1 MLQISIYLKN
11 NEGTWLIVLSVLMW
25 LLHTKCSIWMLG
37 ISIFLFFSFSLEVLS
52 IFSGKIDM
60 RKGMA
65 LLNKIPLVC
74 GLLAAVI
81 SYIT

>member
-25 LLHTKCSIWMLG
+25 LLHTQCSIWMLG
-37 ISIFLFFSFSLEVLS
+37 ISIFFFSFSLEVLS
-52 IFSGKIDM
+52 IFSGKIDK

-65 LLNKIPLVC
+65 LLNIIPLVC